1 MWKVCLTDDDDHDEG
16 DDEKDEDDDDEK
28 DEEEDFR
35 NITKTD
41 HGELFSNTEMAFF

>member
-1 MWKVCLTDDDDHDEG
+1 MWKVCLTDYDDHDEG
-16 DDEKDEDDDDEK
+16 DDEK